1 MKTSAPAPADPYK
14 QAELIRQQLNREREG
29 KKK

>member
-1 MKTSAPAPADPYK
+1 MSKNAQIPTDPYK
-14 QAELIRQQLNREREG
+14 QAELIRQQLNCEREG

>member
-1 MKTSAPAPADPYK
+1 MKTSAPVPTDPYK
-14 QAELIRQQLNREREG
+14 QAELIREKLNREREG